1 MLINKPKALA
11 NKTNEIIKWR
21 ISIQEIRSRVSNAYA
36 DEIGLLV
43 LYSTVKYYFN
53 NYNYVK
59 YIKLIEMNWTLLIDL
74 GLCVGLQACLSCLS
88 SISSINCF
96 NCLNCNQ
103 MSLQIMRMSSSM
115 SQLPQF
121 HQFNQLLQLPQL
133 QPNEPTNSINPTI
146 VEQILPPNLLD
157 QQQNDPIDQVLMNEI
172 RIFDEMFR
180 TIKM

>member
-1 MLINKPKALA
+1 
-11 NKTNEIIKWR
+11 
-21 ISIQEIRSRVSNAYA
+21 
-36 DEIGLLV
+36 
-43 LYSTVKYYFN
+43 
-53 NYNYVK
+53 
-59 YIKLIEMNWTLLIDL
+59 
-74 GLCVGLQACLSCLS
+74 
-88 SISSINCF
+88 
-96 NCLNCNQ
+96 
-103 MSLQIMRMSSSM
+103 M

-180 TIKM
+180 DNKNVNKLYVLFII